1 MLLRDHTYFNQTFSK
16 PNKVI
21 FEPIPNQTVMLL
33 NQLTNVQSLNIEHRY
48 NNIYA
53 SKHSSIH
60 GWQQMEYSFCVLVDI
75 LL

>member
-48 NNIYA
+48 NNI
-53 SKHSSIH
+53 
-60 GWQQMEYSFCVLVDI
+60 
-75 LL
+75 